1 MTYEE
6 FSTLSAEEQAAVFVD
21 SKTVDDLTAERDS
34 FKTEN
39 EQLQQQLAELKEDN
53 RKTKEMNY
61 TLTRKLSV
69 EPRKTAEEYLNEMFK
84 QKG

>member
-6 FSTLSAEEQAAVFVD
+6 FSTLSAEEQAAVFID

-34 FKTEN
+34 YKTEN

-69 EPRKTAEEYLNEMFK
+69 EPRKTAEEYLNEMFT
-84 QKG
+84 

>member
-69 EPRKTAEEYLNEMFK
+69 QPRKTAEQYLNEMFK
-84 QKG
+84 

>member
-6 FSTLSAEEQAAVFVD
+6 FSTLSAEEQAAVFID

-34 FKTEN
+34 YKTEN
-39 EQLQQQLAELKEDN
+39 EQLQQQLTELKEDN

-84 QKG
+84 

>member
-21 SKTVDDLTAERDS
+21 SRTVDDLTAERDS
-34 FKTEN
+34 YKTEN
-39 EQLQQQLAELKEDN
+39 EQLQQQLAELREDN

-69 EPRKTAEEYLNEMFK
+69 EPRKTAEEYLNEMFT
-84 QKG
+84 

>member
-6 FSTLSAEEQAAVFVD
+6 FSTLSAEEQAAVFID

-84 QKG
+84 

>member
-6 FSTLSAEEQAAVFVD
+6 FSTLSAEEQAAVFID

-34 FKTEN
+34 YKTEN
-39 EQLQQQLAELKEDN
+39 EQLQQQLTELKEDN

-69 EPRKTAEEYLNEMFK
+69 EPRKTAEEYLNEMFT
-84 QKG
+84 

>member
-6 FSTLSAEEQAAVFVD
+6 FSTLSAEEQAAVFID
-21 SKTVDDLTAERDS
+21 SRTVDDLTAERDS
-34 FKTEN
+34 YRTEN

-84 QKG
+84 

>member
-6 FSTLSAEEQAAVFVD
+6 FSTLSTEEQAAVFID

-34 FKTEN
+34 YKTEN
-39 EQLQQQLAELKEDN
+39 EQLQKQLTELKEDN

-84 QKG
+84 